1 MQRSQFADMLVRY
14 FGFDAAVAKNMSE
27 RITPENYQDA
37 VSKLVDLRNR
47 LRNDLTIHD
56 RSAYTYRVLDNLF
69 RGIQNQ
75 QTHFF
80 INYIFMNSRTS
91 DWFETK
97 IKYEKTAEDGALKPV
112 IEQYVVDA
120 LSFTEAEATI
130 IEEMSSY
137 ISGEFK
143 IVSMKPAPYHE
154 IFFSEDPKADKWYK
168 AKLSFIT
175 IDEKTEKEKRSMVN
189 YLVQAATLPGAV
201 NAIGNVM
208 GGTMIDYVISS
219 VTETMFMDVFEHKS
233 NSKTNQKD
241 DMPEYNKAD

>member
-1 MQRSQFADMLVRY
+1 
-14 FGFDAAVAKNMSE
+14 
-27 RITPENYQDA
+27 
-37 VSKLVDLRNR
+37 
-47 LRNDLTIHD
+47 
-56 RSAYTYRVLDNLF
+56 
-69 RGIQNQ
+69 
-75 QTHFF
+75 
-80 INYIFMNSRTS
+80 MNSRTS